1 MRQSGYTAVWPDGHR
16 LELGR
21 LGGEGDRSDSRE
33 AFGRNR
39 VIAPVTVTAASLA
52 LFLDVRDFAA
62 GGHFAIAADDAS
74 AGERREAEKP
84 NETVHAVLPCDRS
97 AIYMPLRFSRRA
109 LSTAMHIGCEARIN
123 RG

>member
-52 LFLDVRDFAA
+52 LFLDVRDFTA
-62 GGHFAIAADDAS
+62 GGHFAVPSHHAPAS
-74 AGERREAEKP
+74 QRGEPQKP
-84 NETVHAVLPCDRS
+84 NETH
-97 AIYMPLRFSRRA
+97 RA
-109 LSTAMHIGCEARIN
+109 PQL
-123 RG
+123 